1 MGGFREW
8 WDKMM
13 GKGGD
18 EYKEETGI
26 SQPSEDELD
35 QYHEQK
41 ADRTS
46 SSAIR
51 AFRTWGRTTAK
62 VG

>member
-13 GKGGD
+13 GKGG
-18 EYKEETGI
+18 EQYKEETGM

-35 QYHEQK
+35 QYHETK
-41 ADRTS
+41 ADSYVEQRDP
-46 SSAIR
+46 
-51 AFRTWGRTTAK
+51 GLMNM
-62 VG
+62 GQDDH

>member
-18 EYKEETGI
+18 EYKEETGL

-35 QYHEQK
+35 RYHEQK
-41 ADRTS
+41 ADSYVEQRDPGLS
-46 SSAIR
+46 R
-51 AFRTWGRTTAK
+51 MGQDDH
-62 VG
+62 